1 MNTTL
6 KTSIFT
12 AALVLSVLPLSAKT
26 LSELANEGDK
36 AYTAGDFAKAAEL
49 YEKAQ
54 VLDSDNIDYTT
65 AYNLGMTYDQLQ
77 DSEKA
82 LNSYKNSFLK
92 GNDDRSIFNKMKV
105 AATAM
110 KCNDCL
116 VTAYREIEEKVPYL
130 KGAINEKLFFVY
142 ASQQK
147 TKEAIASCYAV
158 LEENPENY
166 QIVKNLGMTYTGISN
181 RLDSAVFYLDKAYE
195 MRPEDAAVNKAL
207 GICYNTMYEN
217 KIAYE
222 NKAYEKSNKDR
233 SSYNA
238 MMFNRQAA
246 ARNFYPKAIKH
257 IDAANQTMN
266 DPELTKLSA
275 RLKEALKAYQ
285 K

>member
-12 AALVLSVLPLSAKT
+12 AALVLSVLPLSAQT

-130 KGAINEKLFFVY
+130 KGAINEKLFFV
-142 ASQQK
+142 
-147 TKEAIASCYAV
+147 
-158 LEENPENY
+158 
-166 QIVKNLGMTYTGISN
+166 
-181 RLDSAVFYLDKAYE
+181 
-195 MRPEDAAVNKAL
+195 
-207 GICYNTMYEN
+207 
-217 KIAYE
+217 
-222 NKAYEKSNKDR
+222 
-233 SSYNA
+233 
-238 MMFNRQAA
+238 
-246 ARNFYPKAIKH
+246 
-257 IDAANQTMN
+257 
-266 DPELTKLSA
+266 
-275 RLKEALKAYQ
+275 
-285 K
+285 